1 MTAFKESHGAPTSH
15 NIIHFSTVLFCNP
28 TKSLPDMTNAHS
40 LNVNLPHAPRI
51 WTLFRKSLH
60 FSFLSSRFPNCSSFS
75 LPPLEIR
82 DTSYISEE
90 RKKTQTNHFRL
101 QIQPVSPP
109 AALLSSQVSC
119 TPGCVRAFLCPRRAK
134 PRVCLHARNYAPLGS
149 AVTARTKRRNAD
161 EGRTAELSCDSDLLQ
176 DLCRA
181 PLPPLCR
188 ITLEIP
194 FNSPSL
200 FLWDRGAS
208 LPPSNGRSANRPPC
222 PATPPPP
229 PTPHPRN
236 STSH

>member
-1 MTAFKESHGAPTSH
+1 M
-15 NIIHFSTVLFCNP
+15 L
-28 TKSLPDMTNAHS
+28 
-40 LNVNLPHAPRI
+40 
-51 WTLFRKSLH
+51 RKSGRSFGNPCTFL
-60 FSFLSSRFPNCSSFS
+60 SFLLGFQIASPFLFPFK
-75 LPPLEIR
+75 IR

-90 RKKTQTNHFRL
+90 GKKPQTNHFRL
-101 QIQPVSPP
+101 QIQPVFPP

-134 PRVCLHARNYAPLGS
+134 PRICLHARNYAPLGS
-149 AVTARTKRRNAD
+149 AVTGRTKRRNAD

-181 PLPPLCR
+181 PLPPLCQ

-208 LPPSNGRSANRPPC
+208 SPPSNGRSANRPP
-222 PATPPPP
+222 PPPAP
-229 PTPHPRN
+229 LPHPRS
-236 STSH
+236 STSHLKCQDVKYTARKWRAGAFETLSVRIYEVWRD